1 VQDAT
6 DGCRPPTSQWFMVN
20 VFRSAVIAV
29 ALTLGQPG
37 AGTAQTSAPT
47 NDVIPSFQVAIRV
60 DPLTDFTVR
69 VDAYSELR
77 RGLEDRLPEVTVTD
91 SVVRQI
97 RRERRSLARAIRG
110 ARVGAFQ
117 GEFFTPA
124 TSAQLHLVLDRVV
137 DTTMCASI
145 MEDNPGAG
153 GFPRAIDGTYP
164 EGKTLST
171 MPGLLLARLP
181 GLPGDIQFRFVGR
194 DLILYDVRANTI
206 IDRMPNAIRCGKR
219 DD

>member
-1 VQDAT
+1 
-6 DGCRPPTSQWFMVN
+6 MVN
-20 VFRSAVIAV
+20 LFRSAVIAV
-29 ALTLGQPG
+29 AITLGQPG
-37 AGTAQTSAPT
+37 GGTAQTSVPT
-47 NDVIPSFQVAIRV
+47 NDVVPVFRVAIWAN
-60 DPLTDFTVR
+60 PLTDFTVR

-77 RGLEDRLPEVTVTD
+77 RGLEDRLPGVTVTD
-91 SVVRQI
+91 DVVSQI

-110 ARVGAFQ
+110 ARVGAIQ

-124 TSAQLHLVLDRVV
+124 TRAQLHLVLERVV
-137 DTTMCASI
+137 DATMCASI

-164 EGKTLST
+164 DGKKFST

-206 IDRMPNAIRCGKR
+206 IDRMPDAIRCRK
-219 DD
+219 

>member
-1 VQDAT
+1 
-6 DGCRPPTSQWFMVN
+6 MVT

-29 ALTLGQPG
+29 AITLAQPG

-47 NDVIPSFQVAIRV
+47 NDVIPVFRVAIWAN
-60 DPLTDFTVR
+60 PLTDFTVR
-69 VDAYSELR
+69 VDAYAELR
-77 RGLEDRLPEVTVTD
+77 RGLQERLPEVTGTND
-91 SVVRQI
+91 VREI
-97 RRERRSLARAIRG
+97 RRERRSLAHAIRG
-110 ARVGAFQ
+110 ARVGAIR

-124 TSAQLHLVLDRVV
+124 TSAQLHLVLERVL
-137 DTTMCASI
+137 DTRMCASI

-164 EGKTLST
+164 DGKTFST

-181 GLPGDIQFRFVGR
+181 GLPDDIQFRFVGR

-206 IDRMPNAIRCGKR
+206 IDRMPDAIRWCGKR